1 MACNDAQITRI
12 VIRWMSMKRQIRF
25 LLLVMVA
32 VVLSACSKS
41 QEIISKVDER
51 EANLIVVFLESKGIS
66 AEKHAAAV
74 SGIGGGGPVM
84 FSISVD
90 AKQAVD
96 AMAHLNQSGLPR
108 RQGVD
113 LLSLFAKQGFTT
125 TDKEETI
132 RYQAGLASQINNT
145 ILLIDGVLD
154 ASVQISFPPDSSSS
168 LAQTSEGRVTAAV
181 YVKHQGVVDD
191 PNTHLENKIKRLVSG
206 SVPGLDITDV
216 TVVSDRSR
224 FTDVSVGELNA
235 EMGMGGRE
243 YVSIWSIVMSKQSA
257 TRFRIIFFIIL
268 ILGILFAAAVGWI
281 LWKVY
286 PLFKR
291 AGGFKEILN
300 PLPIGAGKG
309 NDHVQN
315 EKSRTEGQH
324 NLEHESNS
332 EERPPT

>member
-1 MACNDAQITRI
+1 
-12 VIRWMSMKRQIRF
+12 MKRQFRF
-25 LLLVMVA
+25 LLLALVA
-32 VVLSACSKS
+32 IVLSACSKS

-51 EANLIVVFLESKGIS
+51 EANLIVVFLESKGIP

-74 SGIGGGGPVM
+74 SGVGGGGPAM
-84 FSISVD
+84 YSITVD
-90 AKQAVD
+90 ASRAVD
-96 AMAHLNQSGLPR
+96 AMAFLNQSGLPR

-132 RYQAGLASQINNT
+132 RYQAGLASQITNT
-145 ILLIDGVLD
+145 ILLIDGVID
-154 ASVQISFPPDSSSS
+154 ATVQISFPPQNQGT
-168 LAQTSEGRVTAAV
+168 LAETTTQERVTAAV

-191 PNTHLENKIKRLVSG
+191 PNAHLENKIKRLVSG
-206 SVPGLDITDV
+206 SVPNLDINDV

-235 EMGMGGRE
+235 EMGTGARE

-257 TRFRIIFFIIL
+257 TRFRVIFFIIL
-268 ILGILFAAAVGWI
+268 ILGIVFAAAVGWI

-300 PLPIGAGKG
+300 PVPLGGGGA
-309 NDHVQN
+309 Q
-315 EKSRTEGQH
+315 E
-324 NLEHESNS
+324 ESPVEM
-332 EERPPT
+332 EEPSPMEETPPPEETPPT